1 MSRTRIIR
9 ILRDCRGA
17 AMVEFAILAPV
28 ILALLLGVLQIGL
41 AMQKYNA
48 MRNASAD
55 VARFAMVEYATGNRL
70 SNNQLRSY
78 AHSLGQDSPYL
89 LDIDRLFVTVE
100 TAEVQRVTG
109 AVELNLAMTYRLP
122 AMFPTMGTWAPTLE
136 YSRPIFV
143 TEPDPE

>member
-1 MSRTRIIR
+1 MSRTRFLR
-9 ILRDCRGA
+9 ILRDCRGV

-28 ILALLLGVLQIGL
+28 ILGLLLGVLQIGL

-48 MRNASAD
+48 MRTASAD

-70 SNNQLRSY
+70 SNSQLRAY
-78 AHSLGQDSPYL
+78 AHSLGHGSPYL

-100 TAEVQRVTG
+100 TAGVQRVTG
-109 AVELNLAMTYRLP
+109 AKELNLTMTYNLP
-122 AMFPTMGTWAPTLE
+122 SLVPTMGVWAPTLE

-143 TEPDPE
+143 TEE